1 MIKAN
6 IEVVKKRLG
15 DLNNAVGDLFR
26 ILGSIDI
33 VEKTVTMTNDQNT
46 EAMEKINLSTITS
59 AYNSLVEAVEAK
71 EEIKIGGADEI

>member
-71 EEIKIGGADEI
+71 EVITIGDEI